1 MPYGN
6 VKAGIAATSS
16 VVGTA
21 IAYNQY
27 GTGSGNHPQTKN
39 AGNFQKYSQTS
50 SQTNYFNQKISS
62 NTSGK
67 LHEDAAKQMQM
78 WKF

>member
-16 VVGTA
+16 VFGSA

-27 GTGSGNHPQTKN
+27 GTTGSGNHPQTKN
-39 AGNFQKYSQTS
+39 SGNFQKYLQTS
-50 SQTNYFNQKISS
+50 SQI
-62 NTSGK
+62 NTKNEK

>member
-39 AGNFQKYSQTS
+39 SGNFQKYNSQES
-50 SQTNYFNQKISS
+50 FQQK
-62 NTSGK
+62 SGK

>member
-16 VVGTA
+16 VFGSA

-39 AGNFQKYSQTS
+39 SGNFQKYSQTQTS
-50 SQTNYFNQKISS
+50 SQINTNN
-62 NTSGK
+62 GK